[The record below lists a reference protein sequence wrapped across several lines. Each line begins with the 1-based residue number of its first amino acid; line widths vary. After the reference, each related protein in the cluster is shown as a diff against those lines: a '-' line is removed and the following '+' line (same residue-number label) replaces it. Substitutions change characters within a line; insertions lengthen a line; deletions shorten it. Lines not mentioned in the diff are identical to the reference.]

1 MARAAA
7 ATPAAAGVG
16 ASRSLL
22 SGYAVLLGAAGAV
35 LLFAPETVGSEPPVV
50 AQLVGAA
57 FLGFASLT
65 WTARGLVLGG
75 IYGRAVVA
83 ANQTFAVVGALVLGR
98 YLLDVPSVAAGVGF
112 AILLFGAVLFGVVL
126 RRSPVE

>member
-1 MARAAA
+1 M
-7 ATPAAAGVG
+7 
-16 ASRSLL
+16 
-22 SGYAVLLGAAGAV
+22 
-35 LLFAPETVGSEPPVV
+35 

-83 ANQTFAVVGALVLGR
+83 GNQTFAVVGALVLGR
-98 YLLDVPSVAAGVGF
+98 HLLDVPSVAVSVGF
-112 AILLFGAVLFGVVL
+112 AILLLGAVLFGVVL
-126 RRSPVE
+126 RRSPRVDAGA

>member
-1 MARAAA
+1 MRAAA
-7 ATPAAAGVG
+7 DVG
-16 ASRSLL
+16 ASRSALL
-22 SGYAVLLGAAGAV
+22 GGYAGLLATAGLV
-35 LLFAPETVGSEPPVV
+35 LLFAPETVGSQPLVV

-83 ANQTFAVVGALVLGR
+83 GNQTFAVVGALVLGR
-98 YLLDVPSVAAGVGF
+98 QLLDAPSVAAGIGF
-112 AILLFGAVLFGVVL
+112 VVLLLGAVLFGVVL
-126 RRSPVE
+126 RRSPVETPGA

>member
-1 MARAAA
+1 M
-7 ATPAAAGVG
+7 
-16 ASRSLL
+16 
-22 SGYAVLLGAAGAV
+22 

-83 ANQTFAVVGALVLGR
+83 GNQTFAVVGALVLGR
-98 YLLDVPSVAAGVGF
+98 HLLDAPSVAAGVGF
-112 AILLFGAVLFGVVL
+112 GILALGAVLFGVVL